1 LLTAEIKKIK
11 LSKSGGPSAGYGIEV
26 PKR

>member
-1 LLTAEIKKIK
+1 LLTAKIKQIK